1 MLNQIKE
8 VIEQYDI
15 ICIYRHV
22 FPDGDAKGSQFGLKT
37 WIERKY
43 PNMTPRVVNS
53 SGVSDDKSFERVE

>member
-8 VIEQYDI
+8 VIEQYEI

-37 WIERKY
+37 WIESKY
-43 PNMTPRVVNS
+43 PNKQVYAI
-53 SGVSDDKSFERVE
+53 